1 MHVDTGPQPIETER
15 LLLRRSRPEDA
26 ATISAY
32 RSDPNV
38 NRQQGWD
45 RTDLEGV
52 LADIVEMSGRSPGEP
67 GGWVQFTVEE
77 RGGGR
82 IVGDVGLSVADGEP
96 GVIKVGYTIDPAFQG
111 LGYATEAIRALV
123 EYAFETLGAE
133 VVRAHASA
141 ENAPSIR
148 VAEKVGMR
156 LVERVEHREG
166 DEVWYGVRYEV
177 ASRRGTRLIVRVGQ
191 ELDARGLNSSQVSE
205 LWITPRTNRHPPI
218 DRRGNMNL
226 HSPQLNFGFSALR

>member
-1 MHVDTGPQPIETER
+1 MRVDTGPQPIETER

-133 VVRAHASA
+133 LVRAHASA

-156 LVERVEHREG
+156 LVERFEHREG

-177 ASRRGTRLIVRVGQ
+177 RR
-191 ELDARGLNSSQVSE
+191 
-205 LWITPRTNRHPPI
+205 
-218 DRRGNMNL
+218 
-226 HSPQLNFGFSALR
+226 

>member
-148 VAEKVGMR
+148 VAEKIGMR

-177 ASRRGTRLIVRVGQ
+177 RR
-191 ELDARGLNSSQVSE
+191 
-205 LWITPRTNRHPPI
+205 
-218 DRRGNMNL
+218 
-226 HSPQLNFGFSALR
+226 

>member
-1 MHVDTGPQPIETER
+1 MHVDTGPRPIQTER

-133 VVRAHASA
+133 LVRAHASA

-156 LVERVEHREG
+156 LVERFEHREG
-166 DEVWYGVRYEV
+166 DEVWYGVRYE
-177 ASRRGTRLIVRVGQ
+177 RRREPV
-191 ELDARGLNSSQVSE
+191 EDSS
-205 LWITPRTNRHPPI
+205 
-218 DRRGNMNL
+218 
-226 HSPQLNFGFSALR
+226 

>member
-1 MHVDTGPQPIETER
+1 MRVDTDLRPIETER

-77 RGGGR
+77 RKDGR

-133 VVRAHASA
+133 LVRAHASA

-156 LVERVEHREG
+156 LVERFEHREG
-166 DEVWYGVRYEV
+166 DEVWYGVRYERKREPV
-177 ASRRGTRLIVRVGQ
+177 EG
-191 ELDARGLNSSQVSE
+191 SS
-205 LWITPRTNRHPPI
+205 
-218 DRRGNMNL
+218 
-226 HSPQLNFGFSALR
+226 

>member
-1 MHVDTGPQPIETER
+1 MRVDTGPQPIETER

-133 VVRAHASA
+133 LVRAHASA

-156 LVERVEHREG
+156 LVERFEHREG
-166 DEVWYGVRYEV
+166 DEVWYGVRYEL
-177 ASRRGTRLIVRVGQ
+177 RR
-191 ELDARGLNSSQVSE
+191 
-205 LWITPRTNRHPPI
+205 
-218 DRRGNMNL
+218 
-226 HSPQLNFGFSALR
+226 

>member
-123 EYAFETLGAE
+123 AYAFETLGAE
-133 VVRAHASA
+133 LVRAHASA

-156 LVERVEHREG
+156 LVERFEHREG
-166 DEVWYGVRYEV
+166 DEVWYGVRYE
-177 ASRRGTRLIVRVGQ
+177 RRREPV
-191 ELDARGLNSSQVSE
+191 EDSS
-205 LWITPRTNRHPPI
+205 
-218 DRRGNMNL
+218 
-226 HSPQLNFGFSALR
+226 

>member
-133 VVRAHASA
+133 LVRAHASA

-156 LVERVEHREG
+156 LVERFEHREG

-177 ASRRGTRLIVRVGQ
+177 RR
-191 ELDARGLNSSQVSE
+191 
-205 LWITPRTNRHPPI
+205 
-218 DRRGNMNL
+218 
-226 HSPQLNFGFSALR
+226 

>member
-1 MHVDTGPQPIETER
+1 MRVDTGPQPIETER

-133 VVRAHASA
+133 LVRAHASA

-156 LVERVEHREG
+156 LVERFEHREG
-166 DEVWYGVRYEV
+166 DEVWYGVRYE
-177 ASRRGTRLIVRVGQ
+177 RRR
-191 ELDARGLNSSQVSE
+191 
-205 LWITPRTNRHPPI
+205 
-218 DRRGNMNL
+218 
-226 HSPQLNFGFSALR
+226 

>member
-133 VVRAHASA
+133 LVRAHASA
-141 ENAPSIR
+141 ENTPSIR

-156 LVERVEHREG
+156 LVERFEHREG
-166 DEVWYGVRYEV
+166 DEVWYGVRYE
-177 ASRRGTRLIVRVGQ
+177 RRREPV
-191 ELDARGLNSSQVSE
+191 EDSS
-205 LWITPRTNRHPPI
+205 
-218 DRRGNMNL
+218 
-226 HSPQLNFGFSALR
+226 

>member
-1 MHVDTGPQPIETER
+1 MRVDNGPQPIETER

-133 VVRAHASA
+133 LVRAHASA

-156 LVERVEHREG
+156 LVERFEHREG
-166 DEVWYGVRYEV
+166 DEVWYGVRYE
-177 ASRRGTRLIVRVGQ
+177 RRREPV
-191 ELDARGLNSSQVSE
+191 EDSS
-205 LWITPRTNRHPPI
+205 
-218 DRRGNMNL
+218 
-226 HSPQLNFGFSALR
+226 

>member
-1 MHVDTGPQPIETER
+1 MHVDAGPQPIETER

-96 GVIKVGYTIDPAFQG
+96 GVIKIGYTIDPAFQG

-133 VVRAHASA
+133 LVRAHASA

-156 LVERVEHREG
+156 LVERFEHREG
-166 DEVWYGVRYEV
+166 DEVWYGVRYE
-177 ASRRGTRLIVRVGQ
+177 RRREPV
-191 ELDARGLNSSQVSE
+191 EDSS
-205 LWITPRTNRHPPI
+205 
-218 DRRGNMNL
+218 
-226 HSPQLNFGFSALR
+226 

>member
-52 LADIVEMSGRSPGEP
+52 LADIVEMSGRAPGEP

-148 VAEKVGMR
+148 VAEKIGMR

-166 DEVWYGVRYEV
+166 DEVWYGVRYE
-177 ASRRGTRLIVRVGQ
+177 RRREPV
-191 ELDARGLNSSQVSE
+191 EDSS
-205 LWITPRTNRHPPI
+205 
-218 DRRGNMNL
+218 
-226 HSPQLNFGFSALR
+226 

>member
-1 MHVDTGPQPIETER
+1 MHVDTGPEPIETER

-82 IVGDVGLSVADGEP
+82 IVGDVGLSVVDGEP

-123 EYAFETLGAE
+123 GYAFETLGAE
-133 VVRAHASA
+133 LVRAHASA

-156 LVERVEHREG
+156 LVERFEHREG
-166 DEVWYGVRYEV
+166 DEVWYGVRYE
-177 ASRRGTRLIVRVGQ
+177 RRREPV
-191 ELDARGLNSSQVSE
+191 EDSS
-205 LWITPRTNRHPPI
+205 
-218 DRRGNMNL
+218 
-226 HSPQLNFGFSALR
+226 

>member
-1 MHVDTGPQPIETER
+1 VRVDTDLRPIETER
-15 LLLRRSRPEDA
+15 LLLRRSTPGDA

-38 NRQQGWD
+38 NRQQGWE
-45 RTDLEGV
+45 RTDLGGV
-52 LADIVEMSGRSPGEP
+52 LADIVEMSGRSPGQP

-77 RGGGR
+77 LDGGR

-96 GVIKVGYTIDPAFQG
+96 DVIKVGYTIDPAFQG

-123 EYAFETLGAE
+123 EYAFETLGAT

-141 ENAPSIR
+141 ENAQSIR

-156 LVERVEHREG
+156 LIERVEHREG

-177 ASRRGTRLIVRVGQ
+177 RR
-191 ELDARGLNSSQVSE
+191 
-205 LWITPRTNRHPPI
+205 
-218 DRRGNMNL
+218 
-226 HSPQLNFGFSALR
+226 

>member
-1 MHVDTGPQPIETER
+1 MRVDTDLRPIETER

-133 VVRAHASA
+133 LVRAHASA

-156 LVERVEHREG
+156 LVERFEHREG
-166 DEVWYGVRYEV
+166 DEVWYGVRYE
-177 ASRRGTRLIVRVGQ
+177 RRRAPVEDST
-191 ELDARGLNSSQVSE
+191 
-205 LWITPRTNRHPPI
+205 
-218 DRRGNMNL
+218 
-226 HSPQLNFGFSALR
+226 

>member
-123 EYAFETLGAE
+123 EYAFETLGADL
-133 VVRAHASA
+133 VRAHASA

-156 LVERVEHREG
+156 LVERFEHREG
-166 DEVWYGVRYEV
+166 DEVWYGVRYE
-177 ASRRGTRLIVRVGQ
+177 RRREPV
-191 ELDARGLNSSQVSE
+191 EDSS
-205 LWITPRTNRHPPI
+205 
-218 DRRGNMNL
+218 
-226 HSPQLNFGFSALR
+226 

>member
-1 MHVDTGPQPIETER
+1 VRVDTDLRPIQTER
-15 LLLRRSRPEDA
+15 LLLRRSTPEDA

-38 NRQQGWD
+38 NRQQGWE

-52 LADIVEMSGRSPGEP
+52 LADIVEMSGRSPGQP

-82 IVGDVGLSVADGEP
+82 IVGDVGLSLAESEP
-96 GVIKVGYTIDPAFQG
+96 DVIKVGYTIDPAFQG
-111 LGYATEAIRALV
+111 HGYATEAIRALV
-123 EYAFETLGAE
+123 EYAFDTLGAR

-148 VAEKVGMR
+148 VAEKVGMH
-156 LVERVEHREG
+156 LVERVEYREAG
-166 DEVWYGVRYEV
+166 EVWYGVRYEI
-177 ASRRGTRLIVRVGQ
+177 RR
-191 ELDARGLNSSQVSE
+191 
-205 LWITPRTNRHPPI
+205 
-218 DRRGNMNL
+218 
-226 HSPQLNFGFSALR
+226 

>member
-1 MHVDTGPQPIETER
+1 MYVDTGPQPIETER

-133 VVRAHASA
+133 LVRAHASA

-156 LVERVEHREG
+156 LVERFEHREG
-166 DEVWYGVRYEV
+166 DEVWYGVRYE
-177 ASRRGTRLIVRVGQ
+177 RRREPV
-191 ELDARGLNSSQVSE
+191 EDSS
-205 LWITPRTNRHPPI
+205 
-218 DRRGNMNL
+218 
-226 HSPQLNFGFSALR
+226 

>member
-15 LLLRRSRPEDA
+15 LLLRRSKPEDA
-26 ATISAY
+26 ATISGY

-52 LADIVEMSGRSPGEP
+52 LADIVEMSVRSPGEP

-141 ENAPSIR
+141 ENTASIR
-148 VAEKVGMR
+148 VAEKIGMR

-166 DEVWYGVRYEV
+166 DEVWYGVRYE
-177 ASRRGTRLIVRVGQ
+177 R
-191 ELDARGLNSSQVSE
+191 ARE
-205 LWITPRTNRHPPI
+205 PT
-218 DRRGNMNL
+218 DRQG
-226 HSPQLNFGFSALR
+226 

>member
-133 VVRAHASA
+133 LVRAHASS

-156 LVERVEHREG
+156 LVERFEHREG
-166 DEVWYGVRYEV
+166 DEVWYGVRYE
-177 ASRRGTRLIVRVGQ
+177 RRREPV
-191 ELDARGLNSSQVSE
+191 EDSS
-205 LWITPRTNRHPPI
+205 
-218 DRRGNMNL
+218 
-226 HSPQLNFGFSALR
+226 

>member
-123 EYAFETLGAE
+123 AYAFETLGAE
-133 VVRAHASA
+133 MVRAHASA

-156 LVERVEHREG
+156 LVERFEHREG
-166 DEVWYGVRYEV
+166 DEVWYGVRYE
-177 ASRRGTRLIVRVGQ
+177 RRREPV
-191 ELDARGLNSSQVSE
+191 EDSS
-205 LWITPRTNRHPPI
+205 
-218 DRRGNMNL
+218 
-226 HSPQLNFGFSALR
+226 

>member
-1 MHVDTGPQPIETER
+1 MRRYRPQPIETER

-52 LADIVEMSGRSPGEP
+52 LADIIEMSGRSPGEP

-96 GVIKVGYTIDPAFQG
+96 GVVKVGYTIDPAFQG

-133 VVRAHASA
+133 LVRAHASA
-141 ENAPSIR
+141 RTRRRSGSPRKSGCDSWSASSTERATRSGTAFGTSEGASPSRTRGEPAPPQGCDR
-148 VAEKVGMR
+148 
-156 LVERVEHREG
+156 
-166 DEVWYGVRYEV
+166 
-177 ASRRGTRLIVRVGQ
+177 
-191 ELDARGLNSSQVSE
+191 RGLNSSQVSE
-205 LWITPRTNRHPPI
+205 LWITPRTYRHPPI

>member
-133 VVRAHASA
+133 MVRAHASA

-156 LVERVEHREG
+156 LVERFEHREG
-166 DEVWYGVRYEV
+166 DEVWYGVRYE
-177 ASRRGTRLIVRVGQ
+177 RRREPV
-191 ELDARGLNSSQVSE
+191 EDSS
-205 LWITPRTNRHPPI
+205 
-218 DRRGNMNL
+218 
-226 HSPQLNFGFSALR
+226 